1 MIYWCVVSRKG
12 SKLLQTACTSR
23 RLFNFSEVPA
33 NGDEEHGVWTEG
45 DSLCGAVGTFKM
57 VILDDDLYEGVLKT
71 YHAG

>member
-1 MIYWCVVSRKG
+1 
-12 SKLLQTACTSR
+12 
-23 RLFNFSEVPA
+23 
-33 NGDEEHGVWTEG
+33 VWTEG